1 MSWELLS
8 RRGRVCQADKISASK
23 AKILKEQHHSNL
35 GGMLLLRYAHTDVWN
50 VIESRNQFGDKE
62 LHF

>member
-1 MSWELLS
+1 M
-8 RRGRVCQADKISASK
+8 CQADKISASK